1 MSDKIYQAIN
11 AAVDEQAA
19 KLLDVSHA
27 IHGKPEL
34 AFKEHFA
41 CQTLTRSL
49 NDYGL
54 KTETGVFTLDTAFEA
69 SFDNGLGNG
78 FSFGSGFDNGFGS
91 GFGNGFDDRFVN
103 GLGDWFF
110 HALR

>member
-41 CQTLTRSL
+41 CQTLTQ
-49 NDYGL
+49 
-54 KTETGVFTLDTAFEA
+54 
-69 SFDNGLGNG
+69 
-78 FSFGSGFDNGFGS
+78 
-91 GFGNGFDDRFVN
+91 
-103 GLGDWFF
+103 
-110 HALR
+110 